1 MDLPSISRSGLPLNA
16 GAPDATQREQ
26 QLQEAARAF
35 ESIFLQQMMK
45 AGRNTELG
53 DDLFGSSAVD
63 TTRDLLDEAVT
74 NSVTNGPGLGI
85 AEAVYDQFAPHVL
98 GRGYKR

>member
-1 MDLPSISRSGLPLNA
+1 MDLPNISRSGLPLHA
-16 GAPDATQREQ
+16 GTPDAAQRQQ

-63 TTRDLLDEAVT
+63 TTRDLLDEAIT
-74 NSVTNGPGLGI
+74 NSATNGPGLGI

-98 GRGYKR
+98 GWGYNR